1 MVPKRLGVLQVILS
15 PGGGAWSVVRELAR
29 WQQVSMPVAIG
40 ISHRDGQS
48 VAPLR
53 EAEALGVEVFTYR
66 VPVNFPNASA
76 LLLPPLRRWHA
87 ALRSADPSITWV
99 THFHN
104 GSGIGLAFW
113 PARSAAPRYPWPAIN
128 TFHGIAPEEAIP
140 ELRGR
145 FSGVQTAVSGFLIRQ
160 MDRLGVP
167 LTTLSAASRREI
179 ARIHRVPEE
188 SMRIVPN
195 GVPACPQP
203 GCPRLRNP
211 DAAGPFRIG
220 FVGYLDRKKR
230 WDIALDAVRE
240 LHHEGR
246 NVRLIIVGDGPETP
260 QVRTAAQQSEAF
272 VSYLGQVPK
281 AGQTV
286 MPQLDV
292 LALPAHHEGQPMVIL
307 EALACGVPT
316 VATAVGAIP
325 ETITHGETGFLIAQ
339 PSAAELAGHLRMLM
353 DVPDLHRRMSE
364 NCLRAW
370 EDRFSVEAMGRNYNA
385 VYEAAIARY
394 GHEQARRRHF

>member
-1 MVPKRLGVLQVILS
+1 
-15 PGGGAWSVVRELAR
+15 
-29 WQQVSMPVAIG
+29 MPVAIG
-40 ISHRDGQS
+40 ISYRAGQS
-48 VAPLR
+48 ATPLR
-53 EAEALGVEVFTYR
+53 EAAALGVEVRTYQ
-66 VPVNFPNASA
+66 VPVSFPNASA

-87 ALRSADPSITWV
+87 ELQDADPSVTWV

-104 GSGIGLAFW
+104 GSGVGFAFW
-113 PARSAAPRYPWPAIN
+113 PSRSAAPRYPWPAIN

-145 FSGVQTAVSGFLIRQ
+145 FGGVQAAVSGFLVRQ
-160 MDRLGVP
+160 MARLGVP

-179 ARIHRVPEE
+179 ATIHRVPEAAIQ
-188 SMRIVPN
+188 IVPN

-203 GCPRLRNP
+203 GCPRLREL
-211 DAAGPFRIG
+211 DADHPFSVG
-220 FVGYLDRKKR
+220 FVGHLGRKKR
-230 WDIALDAVRE
+230 WDIVLEAVRE

-246 NVRLIIVGDGPETP
+246 NVRLIIVGDGPEAP
-260 QVRTAAQQSEAF
+260 AARAAAQQDEAF
-272 VSYLGQVPK
+272 VSYLGQVPN

-307 EALACGVPT
+307 EALACGVPV

-339 PSAAELAGHLRMLM
+339 PSAAELAGHLRTLM
-353 DVPDLHRRMSE
+353 DAPDLYRRMSE

-370 EDRFSVEAMGRNYNA
+370 ADRFSVEAMGRNYNA
-385 VYEAAIARY
+385 VYAAAIARY
-394 GHEQARRRHF
+394 EQAHRSIP